1 MEDDVDQSLS
11 QLLLEVSGL
20 CLEGTRSGAGCF
32 LQVSP
37 PKPAAALHT
46 EHACVDFNGSLPG
59 WGEPQGRRGKLGRK
73 SVFCDSRTSTGAAAL
88 HSLVRGPGPLP
99 LPLLSLLLH
108 CSFPLFPGE
117 MAQDR
122 CVCWGSGAGGQ
133 LGFISAKKLLF
144 FFFPP
149 FFASPSWPAQ
159 RLARLGYFAFISCI
173 M

>member
-1 MEDDVDQSLS
+1 MDQSLS

-20 CLEGTRSGAGCF
+20 CLEGRRSGAGCF

-46 EHACVDFNGSLPG
+46 EHACVDFNGSLPD
-59 WGEPQGRRGKLGRK
+59 WGQPQGWRGKLGRK

-99 LPLLSLLLH
+99 LPLLSLLPH

-122 CVCWGSGAGGQ
+122 CVCWGSGAGGAARFYLSQ
-133 LGFISAKKLLF
+133 KTS
-144 FFFPP
+144 FFP
-149 FFASPSWPAQ
+149 FFPSPSWPAQ
-159 RLARLGYFAFISCI
+159 RLARPGYFAFISCI